1 MPAALALQEHR
12 QAFELGFD
20 EFQGVGIGW
29 MWANE
34 QQCVVVVRPCRIGH
48 QRQLGQTVQS
58 IASARVRFGITTVG
72 VVAQLRIKLARDVF
86 IVMVSPPPRVLH
98 DHGLDEFVRH

>member
-1 MPAALALQEHR
+1 MAAALALQEHR

-20 EFQGVGIGW
+20 AFQGVGIGG
-29 MWANE
+29 MCANE
-34 QQCVVVVRPCRIGH
+34 QQCVVAVRQCLLGH

-72 VVAQLRIKLARDVF
+72 VVAQLRIKPARDVF